1 MKIHSGD
8 LVKVIAGKDKGK
20 EAKVLSVDTKA
31 ERVIVE
37 GVNIAKKHVKG
48 QGNVPGQI
56 VEIERAIH
64 VSNVM
69 VIDPSTK
76 KPTRIGFKI
85 EGGKKIRI
93 AKKSRKALA

>member
-20 EAKVLSVDTKA
+20 ESKVLSVDTKA

-69 VIDPSTK
+69 IIDSSSK
-76 KPTRIGFKI
+76 KPSRVGYKL
-85 EGGKKIRI
+85 EEGKKIRI
-93 AKKSRKALA
+93 AKKSGKALA